1 MIFKESLKIFREATP
16 SETAKNPDLDLDY
29 DDDDSTNYAVRMSPR
44 DKVQAAFDEIISKI
58 CNKTLDLR
66 NEGSRAAFMADYGLF
81 LEERTRVDR
90 QTFFHIAASRLA
102 HSTAIRF
109 VVRKKR
115 HLLQYKDAS
124 DRTPLH
130 VAIVYGNNAFVDAI
144 LKEVNG
150 TELDLLLRETCAN
163 GQNCIHAA
171 IYHSLDQGCA
181 LKLIEGASNT
191 TLSASDHNGLT
202 PLHLAVEYHR
212 SSASQV
218 GLVRA
223 LIARGD
229 GALDKFTTNPPDLS
243 VYEYHRY
250 TREKAHM
257 GQQGAKS
264 GSSLELQG
272 GQVED
277 QSTLVRGRRALDE
290 LPIHLNAQNLPQ
302 QMDKGD
308 QRQEPRIDLSREID
322 TDSHADSIQQEI
334 KLCYLRST
342 FENAPER
349 NVRDQLSA
357 TRFLYGANF
366 QNVNLSF
373 DFSQG
378 PLTISQDS
386 FEDSYR
392 HMVFDEVLRYVSFRP
407 VLLQKPP
414 GPAPGSRLAKKLA
427 QTKKEDQGP
436 NDLVFFFNWLYRKN
450 VRYILKVVVHDTEDA
465 PHTDKAMVD
474 CLSKFEIETLSWR
487 KVDLS
492 SQTLFNACRNLKE
505 VYLRWSGNSSILK
518 TWTEQDGLL
527 KLEKLECV
535 HLVWNKEE
543 GPETFHKVASAVE
556 YLQSRFNQ
564 ALEEINTARRNIT
577 KNSSLV
583 EPRNQIVV
591 RKSEIGIIP
600 NKRPKDTA
608 SSANVSIDLRKRR
621 IQPNRWLDCVDRFA
635 DELQNVKVPPTD
647 MPMLKEIIKVGVIDD
662 GVDIH
667 IESLQ
672 GKVIGGESFDR
683 TYLDGNGTSPYYIS
697 GGGHGT
703 MMADMICRVC
713 PTARLYV
720 CKLEM
725 HPDPDGGGRQI
736 SAESAAMAVMAAV
749 RQKVDIISMS
759 WTIQETE
766 DNQSSITALQDAIR
780 AALDAKILLFGAAS
794 DKGAVTEIEYPC
806 FFDRRI
812 FRIGASTADGRV
824 YGPSGNPQNLSFIFP
839 GHKISPR
846 SPYLEKGLP
855 IDSEEKSG
863 SSISTALAAGLAAL
877 VLHCIRLGAIQAE
890 MEARQTGRC
899 SSTAVRLSDLEKAR
913 DFYGMRSIFRGMG
926 LNEDNQR
933 YIEIWKRLDG
943 PARRLRS
950 PSGESADMTGLEIIA
965 GLARDLV
972 SGIAD
977 H

>member
-1 MIFKESLKIFREATP
+1 MIFKESMKIFREATP
-16 SETAKNPDLDLDY
+16 SETGKKTDFDLDY
-29 DDDDSTNYAVRMSPR
+29 DDDDSVNYAVQTSPK
-44 DKVQAAFDEIISKI
+44 DKVQATFDEIITKI

-66 NEGSRAAFMADYGLF
+66 NGNSRAVFLADYSHVLD
-81 LEERTRVDR
+81 ERTRVDR
-90 QTFFHIAASRLA
+90 QTFLHIVASRLA

-109 VVRKKR
+109 VVRRKG
-115 HLLQYKDAS
+115 HLLQYKDANE
-124 DRTPLH
+124 RTPLH
-130 VAIVYGNNAFVDAI
+130 VAIVYGNLAFVDAI
-144 LKEVNG
+144 LKEVNSA
-150 TELDLLLRETCAN
+150 ELDILLRQASEN
-163 GQNCIHAA
+163 GQNCVHAA
-171 IYHSLDQGCA
+171 IHHFLDHDYT
-181 LKLIEGASNT
+181 LKLVEEASNT
-191 TLSASDHNGLT
+191 TLSARDKNGLT
-202 PLHLAVEYHR
+202 PLHLAGEYHR
-212 SSASQV
+212 SSASQLS
-218 GLVRA
+218 LVKA

-229 GALDKFTTNPPDLS
+229 AALDQFTIDPPGLS

-250 TREKAHM
+250 TREKALIGH
-257 GQQGAKS
+257 QGAKA
-264 GSSLELQG
+264 GSSAEILAG
-272 GQVED
+272 NFGN
-277 QSTLVRGRRALDE
+277 QSTLVGGRRALDE
-290 LPIHLNAQNLPQ
+290 LPVNQNTARQ
-302 QMDKGD
+302 QQQLEKCD
-308 QRQEPRIDLSREID
+308 QRQEPRTDMSPEIQ
-322 TDSHADSIQQEI
+322 SYADSIQQEI
-334 KLCYLRST
+334 KLYYLRST
-342 FENAPER
+342 FESAPER
-349 NVRDQLSA
+349 NIRDQLSA
-357 TRFLYGANF
+357 TRFLYGANI

-427 QTKKEDQGP
+427 QTMKEDQGP

-450 VRYILKVVVHDTEDA
+450 VRHILKVVVHDTEDA
-465 PHTDKAMVD
+465 PHSEKAIAD
-474 CLSKFEIETLSWR
+474 CLSRFEIETLSWR

-492 SQTLFNACRNLKE
+492 SQTLFNACRGLKE
-505 VYLRWSGNSSILK
+505 VYLRWSGTPSILK
-518 TWTEQDGLL
+518 AWTEQDGLL
-527 KLEKLECV
+527 RLEKLECV

-543 GPETFHKVASAVE
+543 GPEAFHKVNSAVE
-556 YLQSRFNQ
+556 YLQSRLNQ
-564 ALEEINTARRNIT
+564 AVEEINAARRTIT
-577 KNSSLV
+577 KNSSIV
-583 EPRNQIVV
+583 EPRKPIVV
-591 RKSEIGIIP
+591 RKSEIGVSP
-600 NKRPKDTA
+600 SKRQKDTA
-608 SSANVSIDLRKRR
+608 SPANMSIDLRKRR
-621 IQPNRWLDCVDRFA
+621 IQPNRWLDCIDRFA
-635 DELQNVKVPPTD
+635 DELQNVKVPATD
-647 MPMLKEIIKVGVIDD
+647 TLVLKENIKVAVIDD
-662 GVDIH
+662 GVDVH

-736 SAESAAMAVMAAV
+736 SAESAALAVMAAV

-759 WTIQETE
+759 WTVQETD
-766 DNQSSITALQDAIR
+766 DNQSSIIALQDAIR

-806 FFDRRI
+806 SFDRRI

-824 YGPSGNPQNLSFIFP
+824 YGPSGNPQHLSFIFP

-863 SSISTALAAGLAAL
+863 SSISNALAAGLAAL
-877 VLHCIRLGAIQAE
+877 VLHCIRLGVIQAE
-890 MEARQTGRC
+890 IETKLTGRC
-899 SSTAVRLSDLEKAR
+899 SSTAVRLSDLGKAR

-933 YIEIWKRLDG
+933 YIEVWKRLDG

-950 PSGESADMTGLEIIA
+950 PSGEIVDMTGLEIIA

-977 H
+977 R

>member
-1 MIFKESLKIFREATP
+1 MIFKESLKIFREVTP
-16 SETAKNPDLDLDY
+16 SETAKPTDLDLDY
-29 DDDDSTNYAVRMSPR
+29 DDDDTTNYAAQMSPE
-44 DKVQAAFDEIISKI
+44 DKVQAAFDEITTKI
-58 CNKTLDLR
+58 CNKTLNFR
-66 NEGSRAAFMADYGLF
+66 NGSSRAAFLADYAHVLD
-81 LEERTRVDR
+81 ETTRVDR
-90 QTFFHIAASRLA
+90 QTFLHIAASRLA
-102 HSTAIRF
+102 HSTVIRF

-115 HLLQYKDAS
+115 HLLQYKDAN
-124 DRTPLH
+124 DRSPLH
-130 VAIVYGNNAFVDAI
+130 VAILYGNLAFVDAI
-144 LKEVNG
+144 MKEVHG
-150 TELDLLLRETCAN
+150 TELDHLLRETCEN
-163 GQNCIHAA
+163 GWNCIHAA
-171 IYHSLDQGCA
+171 VHYFLDQERV
-181 LKLIEGASNT
+181 LKLIEGASNA

-212 SSASQV
+212 SSASQLR
-218 GLVRA
+218 LVRA

-229 GALDKFTTNPPDLS
+229 GALDRFTTNPPGLS
-243 VYEYHRY
+243 VYEYHEY
-250 TREKAHM
+250 TREKVYLRNQDVKA
-257 GQQGAKS
+257 
-264 GSSLELQG
+264 
-272 GQVED
+272 
-277 QSTLVRGRRALDE
+277 GRRAFGE
-290 LPIHLNAQNLPQ
+290 LPVHQNTTRLQ
-302 QMDKGD
+302 QHAEECDK
-308 QRQEPRIDLSREID
+308 RQDPKTDMSREID
-322 TDSHADSIQQEI
+322 TASYADSIQQEI
-334 KLCYLRST
+334 KLYYLRST
-342 FENAPER
+342 FESGPER
-349 NVRDQLSA
+349 KIRDQLSA
-357 TRFLYGANF
+357 TRFLYGANVR
-366 QNVNLSF
+366 NVNLSF

-386 FEDSYR
+386 FEESYR

-407 VLLQKPP
+407 VLLPKPP

-427 QTKKEDQGP
+427 QTLHEDQGP
-436 NDLVFFFNWLYRKN
+436 NDLVFFFNWLYREN
-450 VRYILKVVVHDTEDA
+450 VRHILKIVVHDAEDA
-465 PHTDKAMVD
+465 PHTDTAIVD
-474 CLSKFEIETLSWR
+474 CLSKFEIDTLSWR

-492 SQTLFNACRNLKE
+492 SQTIFNACPSLKE
-505 VYLRWSGNSSILK
+505 VYLRWSGDPSILRA
-518 TWTEQDGLL
+518 WTEQEGLL
-527 KLEKLECV
+527 LLEKLECV

-543 GPETFHKVASAVE
+543 GPEVFHKVASAVD
-556 YLQSRFNQ
+556 YLQSRLNQ
-564 ALEEINTARRNIT
+564 AVEEINVARRNII
-577 KNSSLV
+577 KNGSPV
-583 EPRNQIVV
+583 GPRKSIVV
-591 RKSEIGIIP
+591 RKSEIGISP

-608 SSANVSIDLRKRR
+608 SSANVSIDIRKRR
-621 IQPNRWLDCVDRFA
+621 IQPNRWLDCIDRFA

-647 MPMLKEIIKVGVIDD
+647 MPMLKENIKVAVIDD

-683 TYLDGNGTSPYYIS
+683 TYLDGHGTSPYYIS
-697 GGGHGT
+697 AGGHGT
-703 MMADMICRVC
+703 MMADMVCRVC

-725 HPDPDGGGRQI
+725 HTDPDGGGRQI
-736 SAESAAMAVMAAV
+736 SAESAALAVMAAV
-749 RQKVDIISMS
+749 RQKVDVISMS

-812 FRIGASTADGRV
+812 FRIGASTSDGRV
-824 YGPSGNPQNLSFIFP
+824 YGPSGNPQHLSFIFP

-877 VLHCIRLGAIQAE
+877 VLHCVRLGVIQAE
-890 MEARQTGRC
+890 VETRQTGRC
-899 SSTAVRLSDLEKAR
+899 SSMAVRLADMEKAR

-933 YIEIWKRLDG
+933 YIEVWKRLDG

-950 PSGESADMTGLEIIA
+950 PSGESADMTRLEIIA

-977 H
+977 R